1 MATFKVNDKL
11 DWSVSKR
18 TLCFIGADGEMIP
31 WTEKKAVVRDDND
44 VALGVVSPSYEI
56 VQNEDLKQVIAPM
69 ISEGLL
75 TVKNQGYLNKGA
87 KVFIQAEVAQDFQV
101 AGESY
106 RGLITLLNG
115 HTGNASVAI
124 GTTAT
129 RVICSNTFAMAYKD
143 IGEKFRH
150 TEGVTERVL
159 DSTTVVDYV
168 NDAMRKYAEYVE
180 KLDTVTCTSKQ
191 FNDAV
196 EAIYGRPNDS
206 QRASF
211 VGQLNNLF
219 YYGKGNSGKT
229 FYDAFNAVT
238 EYATHY
244 SRKNA
249 EGRFNYANFGKGAD
263 INRRALAVLNEMA
276 AV

>member
-1 MATFKVNDKL
+1 MTSFKVNDKL
-11 DWSVSKR
+11 DWTVSKR

-31 WTEKKAVVRDDND
+31 WTEKKAIVRDDND
-44 VALGVVSPSYEI
+44 MALGVVSPGYEI
-56 VQNEDLKQVIAPM
+56 MQNEDLKQVVAPM
-69 ISEGLL
+69 VSEGLL
-75 TVKNQGYLNKGA
+75 TVSNQGYLNKGA
-87 KVFIQAEVAQDFQV
+87 KVFIQAEVNQDFRV
-101 AGESY
+101 AGEDY
-106 RGLITLLNG
+106 RGMITLLNG

-159 DSTTVVDYV
+159 DSTTVIDYV

-180 KLDTVTCTSKQ
+180 KLDRATCSSKQ

-196 EAIYGRPNDS
+196 EIIYGRPNESSRD
-206 QRASF
+206 SF
-211 VGQLNNLF
+211 VNQLNNLF
-219 YYGKGNSGKT
+219 YNGKGNAGRT

-238 EYATHY
+238 EYGTHF
-244 SRKNA
+244 SRKDKN
-249 EGRFNYANFGKGAD
+249 GRFNYANFGKGAD
-263 INRRALAVLNEMA
+263 VNRRALAVLNELA
-276 AV
+276 TV